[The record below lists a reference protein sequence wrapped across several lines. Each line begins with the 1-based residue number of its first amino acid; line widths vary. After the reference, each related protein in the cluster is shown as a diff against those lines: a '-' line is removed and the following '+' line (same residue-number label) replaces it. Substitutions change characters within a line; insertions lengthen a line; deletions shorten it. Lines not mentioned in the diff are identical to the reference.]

1 MAMLTVLRF
10 AFYGITGVFANEI
23 QNPLPDGSTA
33 GNLVDNENQS
43 PGALDMGQQASTGE
57 FRERSTVEVY
67 HSLTTYRFDQL
78 LPVLVLC
85 YTNHWW
91 YHR

>member
-1 MAMLTVLRF
+1 MAMLKVLRF

-57 FRERSTVEVY
+57 LRQRSIIDVY
-67 HSLTTYRFDQL
+67 HRFDN
-78 LPVLVLC
+78 V
-85 YTNHWW
+85 
-91 YHR
+91 